1 MELSTLSKESVLQ
14 DELIG
19 SINPDSFFPGVIAPK
34 EERLNFLAT
43 FTAENGAEL
52 HFEFH
57 CSNSAEARDH
67 IEGLANYFQ
76 KDIHFLSI
84 SGDKW
89 NVKPDRLKR
98 VFLKRKL
105 ELEFM
110 EFEVVN
116 SSFFSVKSDRLEVQG
131 V

>member
-19 SINPDSFFPGVIAPK
+19 SINPDSFFPGFNVPK

-52 HFEFH
+52 KFEFH

-116 SSFFSVKSDRLEVQG
+116 SSFFSVKSDRLQVQG